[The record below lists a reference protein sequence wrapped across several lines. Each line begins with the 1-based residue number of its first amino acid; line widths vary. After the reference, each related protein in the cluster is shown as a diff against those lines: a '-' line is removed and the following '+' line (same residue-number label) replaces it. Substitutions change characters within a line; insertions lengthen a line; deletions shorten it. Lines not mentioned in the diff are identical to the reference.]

1 MLINYIFIALSAF
14 LLSSII
20 INILK
25 RFSLS
30 RKILMPQ
37 GVPLVGGTA
46 IALSFIVIFLLSS
59 FFYKGF
65 SKEIT
70 GIIIASIVMLIFGLI
85 DDWHELSVAVKFLT
99 QIIACSILILS
110 GVKTQIIYIGNLPN
124 IIITFIWV
132 IGIVNAFNILDVL
145 DGVTGVTGLIV
156 SISFLTISI
165 LRSDINSI
173 ILLLPLIGAILGF
186 LIYNLPPAR
195 VYMGNSG
202 SHFLGFIL
210 AATAILLSYASLK
223 REIALLTPLLILGL
237 PIFDTLFIILIRI
250 RKKKFP
256 FEKSNDHLPL
266 RFLALGYSKKKA
278 LLNMLYLCLFF
289 SVSGLL
295 VSRSSNSIGLIIV
308 IFVILVSLL
317 LTKRMSEIAINA

>member
-1 MLINYIFIALSAF
+1 MLINYIFMALSAF

-46 IALSFIVIFLLSS
+46 TALSFIVIFLLSS

-289 SVSGLL
+289 SISGLL
-295 VSRSSNSIGLIIV
+295 VSRSSNLIGLIIV

-317 LTKRMSEIAINA
+317 LTKRISEIAIND